1 MKVLIT
7 VTALLTLAA
16 CSTGPTPL
24 IHSTVSLE
32 AHHME
37 TWPFDLQ
44 NDGVVT
50 VTVLVTRGNP
60 IDVCVTFKD
69 APGQIWTNTI
79 QTFYAEN
86 TKGYERSQR
95 LTRGH
100 YYLGIR
106 DHLDNPYVH
115 SHSPDEIPSKS
126 DVSVNIQESP
136 TN

>member
-1 MKVLIT
+1 MIKFLIT
-7 VTALLTLAA
+7 VTALLTLAG
-16 CSTGPTPL
+16 CSTGPTTL
-24 IHSTVSLE
+24 IHSTVTLE
-32 AHHME
+32 ARHME

-44 NDGVVT
+44 SDGMVT
-50 VTVLVTRGNP
+50 VTVLVTHGNP

-106 DHLDNPYVH
+106 DHLDTSNVYL
-115 SHSPDEIPSKS
+115 IS

-136 TN
+136 TAN